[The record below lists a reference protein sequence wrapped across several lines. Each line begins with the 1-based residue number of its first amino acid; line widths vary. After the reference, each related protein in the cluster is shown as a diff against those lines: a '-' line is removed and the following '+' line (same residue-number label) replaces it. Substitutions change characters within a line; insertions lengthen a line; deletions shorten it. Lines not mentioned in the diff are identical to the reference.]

1 MKGEKNSFFKKLKN
15 KYRLIVFNETSFKEV
30 WGIKLS
36 RLKLI
41 SISVLTF
48 IFISFLIIITIA
60 YTPLKEYIPGY
71 PSGEIKTNIILNALK
86 VDSLEEE
93 LRLKDQYFQNIK
105 SIISGSEINNFIDNK
120 SDTIKDSIYK
130 VNLNHKIIEDDS
142 LLRAKIENEDKYNV
156 SLNLQYQK
164 TDDLSDIHFFPPLKG
179 IVTNK
184 FNKKDKHFGV
194 DIVSSANEPISATL
208 KGRVIFA
215 SWTLETGN
223 VIQIQH
229 ENNII
234 SIYKHLDHL
243 IVEEGDEV
251 NKADPIA
258 FVGNTGEIT
267 TGPHLHFELWYNGK
281 SLNPEDYINF

>member
-1 MKGEKNSFFKKLKN
+1 MKGEKNSFLKKLKN

-120 SDTIKDSIYK
+120 SDNIKDSIYK
-130 VNLNHKIIEDDS
+130 VKLNHKIIEDDS

>member
-120 SDTIKDSIYK
+120 SDNIKDSIYK

>member
-1 MKGEKNSFFKKLKN
+1 MKGEKNSFLKKLKN

-120 SDTIKDSIYK
+120 SDNIKDSIYK